1 MGRYTG
7 PVCRLCRRVD
17 GKLFLKGNRC
27 LSPKC
32 AADRRGARIATRGMR
47 RRRLSDRGLQLRE
60 KQKARFT
67 YGVLETQFRRVF
79 ASATHMPGVTGD
91 NLVQLLERRLDNVV
105 YRLGFA
111 DSRAN
116 ARQLILHGHFQVN
129 GRKVDIPSFLMRP
142 GDKVTWKQRSQGLVT
157 FDVAQQKQLAF
168 LPGWLSLDKEKMEG
182 QLLSVP
188 SRAEVDVKLDEKAI
202 VEYYAR

>member
-1 MGRYTG
+1 MGRYIG

-17 GKLFLKGNRC
+17 DKLFLKGNRC

-32 AADRRGARIATRGMR
+32 AVDKRGARVAPRGMR

-67 YGVLETQFRRVF
+67 YGVMETQFRRVF
-79 ASATHMPGVTGD
+79 AAATHMPGVTGD

-116 ARQLILHGHFQVN
+116 ARQLILHGHLQVN
-129 GRKVDIPSFLMRP
+129 GRKVNIPSFLVRP
-142 GDKVTWKQRSQGLVT
+142 EDKVAWKQRSQGLT
-157 FDVAQQKQLAF
+157 PYEEAKQKQLAF
-168 LPGWLSLDKEKMEG
+168 LPGWLSLDKENMEG
-182 QLLSVP
+182 QLLSIP
-188 SRAEVDVKLDEKAI
+188 SRAEVDVRLDEKAI